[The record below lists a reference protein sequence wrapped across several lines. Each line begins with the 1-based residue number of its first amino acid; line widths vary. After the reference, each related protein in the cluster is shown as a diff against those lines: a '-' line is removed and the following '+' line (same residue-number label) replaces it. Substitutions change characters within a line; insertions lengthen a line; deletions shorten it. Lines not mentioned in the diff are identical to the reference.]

1 MAGNLTIGANYPR
14 SYPAFTRLWEVF
26 LKPVSY
32 EDAGVNIEKGNESV
46 QRIKKLVRKT
56 FNPSVLS
63 DIGLFGGLFEFD
75 TSQYKKPV
83 LVSSTDGV
91 GTKTQIGVAMKKYK
105 GLGADIVGHSINDIL
120 VQGAKPLF
128 FLDYLAAGKLD
139 VEVVEQIIT
148 GMTDEC
154 VKVGLVL
161 IGGET
166 AEMPSVY
173 QVGDYDIAGTIVG
186 VVEKD
191 KVIRGQN
198 VKPGDICIGLPSV
211 SLHTNGYSLARKLV
225 TDVAGLKYTDFVKE
239 VNGTIGDALLIP
251 HKSYFHEIYPMLDVV
266 EVKAMAHITGGGLI
280 DNPPRVLPENCRVQ
294 FKRGSWKVLP
304 IFEWMVKTGNISEF
318 EAYRSL
324 NMGVGMV
331 IIVGKQDVDKA
342 LAELKKNGA
351 DPSIIGEVVA
361 GKKGVEFV

>member
-1 MAGNLTIGANYPR
+1 
-14 SYPAFTRLWEVF
+14 
-26 LKPVSY
+26 LKSQISY

-46 QRIKKLVRKT
+46 KRIKQLVRKT
-56 FNPSVLS
+56 FNSSVLS

-75 TSQYKKPV
+75 TTKYQKPV

-91 GTKTQIGVAMKKYK
+91 GTKTQIGVAMGKYEN
-105 GLGADIVGHSINDIL
+105 LGRDIVGHSINDIL

-139 VEVVEQIIT
+139 VSVVEQIVS
-148 GMTDEC
+148 GMVEEC
-154 VKVGLVL
+154 AKAGLVL

-173 QVGDYDIAGTIVG
+173 KEGDYDIAGTIVG

-225 TDVAGLKYTDFVKE
+225 IDVAGLKYTDFVKE
-239 VNGTIGDALLIP
+239 VNGVIGDALLIP
-251 HKSYFHEIYPMLDVV
+251 HKSYYPEIYPILDQV
-266 EVKAMAHITGGGLI
+266 EIKAMAHITGGGLI
-280 DNPPRVLPENCRVQ
+280 DNPPRVLPDGCRIR

-304 IFEWMVKTGNISEF
+304 IFEWLVKTGNISEF

-331 IIVGKQDVDKA
+331 LIVSKDHLDKA
-342 LAELKKNGA
+342 ITLLKQNGA
-351 DPSIIGEVVA
+351 DPSVIGEVVA
-361 GKKGVEFV
+361 GEKGVEFA

>member
-1 MAGNLTIGANYPR
+1 M
-14 SYPAFTRLWEVF
+14 
-26 LKPVSY
+26 KQVSY

-46 QRIKKLVRKT
+46 QRIKKLVKKT
-56 FNPSVLS
+56 FNSAVLS

-75 TSQYKKPV
+75 TTKYKKPV

-139 VEVVEQIIT
+139 VDVVEQIVT
-148 GMTDEC
+148 GMADEC
-154 VKVGLVL
+154 VKAGLVL

-198 VKPGDICIGLPSV
+198 VRPGDVCLGLPSV

-225 TDVAGLKYTDFVKE
+225 TEVAGLKYTDYLPE
-239 VNGTIGDALLIP
+239 LGGSIGDTLLVP
-251 HKSYFHEIYPMLDVV
+251 HKSYYHEIYPILDQV

-280 DNPPRVLPENCRVQ
+280 DNPPRVLPDGCRIR
-294 FKRGSWKVLP
+294 FKKGSWKVLP
-304 IFEWMVKTGNISEF
+304 IFQWLVKTGNIAEF

-331 IIVGKQDVDKA
+331 IIVGKSEVDKTVA
-342 LAELKKNGA
+342 ALKKTGA
-351 DPSIIGEVVA
+351 DPSVIGEVFA
-361 GKKGVEFV
+361 GEKGVEFV

>member
-1 MAGNLTIGANYPR
+1 
-14 SYPAFTRLWEVF
+14 
-26 LKPVSY
+26 LKQVSY

-46 QRIKKLVRKT
+46 QRIKQLVKKT
-56 FNPSVLS
+56 FNSAVLS

-75 TSQYKKPV
+75 TTKYKKPV

-91 GTKTQIGVAMKKYK
+91 GTKTQVGVNMRKFK

-139 VEVVEQIIT
+139 VSVVAEIVS
-148 GMTDEC
+148 GMVEEC

-173 QVGDYDIAGTIVG
+173 KEGDYDIAGTIVG

-191 KVIRGQN
+191 KIIRGQN
-198 VKPGDICIGLPSV
+198 VKPGDVCIGLPSV

-225 TDVAGLKYTDFVKE
+225 TDVAGLKYTDYVKE
-239 VNGTIGDALLIP
+239 VDAVIGDLLLIP
-251 HKSYFHEIYPMLDVV
+251 HKSYFQEIYPILDQV

-280 DNPPRVLPENCRVQ
+280 DNPPRVLPEGCRIQ

-304 IFEWMVKTGNISEF
+304 IFQWLVKTGNISEF
-318 EAYRSL
+318 EAHRSL

-331 IIVGKQDVDKA
+331 LIVGKSDVDKTLAA
-342 LAELKKNGA
+342 LKQNGA
-351 DPSIIGEVVA
+351 DPSVIGNVVA
-361 GKKGVEFV
+361 GQKGVEFV

>member
-1 MAGNLTIGANYPR
+1 MTQI
-14 SYPAFTRLWEVF
+14 
-26 LKPVSY
+26 SY

-46 QRIKKLVRKT
+46 QRIKQLVKKT
-56 FNPSVLS
+56 FNSAVLS

-75 TSQYKKPV
+75 TTKYKKPV

-91 GTKTQIGVAMKKYK
+91 GTKTQIGVKMKKYK
-105 GLGADIVGHSINDIL
+105 SLGQDIVGHSINDIL

-139 VEVVEQIIT
+139 VAVVEQIVS
-148 GMTDEC
+148 GMVEEC
-154 VKVGLVL
+154 SKVGLVL

-173 QVGDYDIAGTIVG
+173 KEGDYDIAGTIVG
-186 VVEKD
+186 VVEKE

-211 SLHTNGYSLARKLV
+211 SLHTNGYSLARKLIEV
-225 TDVAGLKYTDFVKE
+225 SGLKYTDTLPE
-239 VNGTIGDALLIP
+239 LNGTIGDTLLIP
-251 HKSYFHEIYPMLDVV
+251 HKSYFSEIYPILDEV

-280 DNPPRVLPENCRVQ
+280 DNPPRVLPDGCRIR
-294 FKRGSWKVLP
+294 FKKGSWKVLP
-304 IFEWMVKTGNISEF
+304 ICQWMVKAGNLSEF

-331 IIVGKQDVDKA
+331 IIVG
-342 LAELKKNGA
+342 LAEVAKAMEALKKNGA

-361 GKKGVEFV
+361 GEKGVEFV